1 MPAPCP
7 TAADSQEFL
16 LSPDS
21 DAQHHAAVSV
31 AADGQLN
38 PPLVLAGAH
47 SADGDAAPSL
57 STDDLDLDDLRD
69 VIELCEFGGKVVW
82 PSGLDLCTARSRVLN
97 PYGVVRLATCDA
109 NASAADGQP
118 KPPSPPLVPTCE
130 RSYDLEALRELAE
143 LEELGEKVKWPDGMD
158 LRAARSVLACPP
170 QSRGSATSCVH
181 LSGSVQET
189 GGTVSV
195 GSPDCKRRRTRL
207 EHAASPLASLPPGDA
222 PT

>member
-7 TAADSQEFL
+7 KAADSQEFL

-31 AADGQLN
+31 AVDGQLN
-38 PPLVLAGAH
+38 PPPVPASADR
-47 SADGDAAPSL
+47 ADGDVAPSL
-57 STDDLDLDDLRD
+57 STVALDHDDLRD
-69 VIELCEFGGKVVW
+69 LMELCELGGKVVW
-82 PSGLDLCTARSRVLN
+82 PNGLDLRTARTLLLK
-97 PYGVVRLATCDA
+97 PYSVARLATCDA
-109 NASAADGQP
+109 DASATDGQP
-118 KPPSPPLVPTCE
+118 KQPSPPLAPT
-130 RSYDLEALRELAE
+130 RGRPYDLEALRELAE

-158 LRAARSVLACPP
+158 LRAARSVLAGPP
-170 QSRGSATSCVH
+170 QSRGSATSFVH
-181 LSGSVQET
+181 LSGSVQDT

-207 EHAASPLASLPPGDA
+207 EHAASPLASLPPEDA